1 MIKKI
6 LVPVDGS
13 EHASKAIEFAA
24 DMAKQ
29 NDATMHLL
37 HVVQVAEIPEAIK
50 EFIRSEEIK
59 ESPYYV
65 YPETIGRRI
74 LSVAEDEAKKKGVKH
89 IETSVIQGDPA
100 EKIINFAKHGDFD
113 TIVIGSRGLGCLKGV
128 LLGSVSS
135 KVCHL
140 TDRTCVTVK

>member
-13 EHASKAIEFAA
+13 EHASKAIEFASN
-24 DMAKQ
+24 MAKQ
-29 NDATMHLL
+29 SDATIHLL
-37 HVVQVAEIPEAIK
+37 HVAQVTEIPEAIR
-50 EFIRSEEIK
+50 EFIRSEEIG

-65 YPETIGRRI
+65 YSEAIGRRI
-74 LSVAEDEAKKKGVKH
+74 LSVAEDEAKKNGVKH

-100 EKIINFAKHGDFD
+100 EKIVSFAKHGAFD
-113 TIVIGSRGLGCLKGV
+113 MIVIGSRGLGSLRGA

>member
-1 MIKKI
+1 MIRKI

-13 EHASKAIEFAA
+13 EHASKAIEFASN
-24 DMAKQ
+24 MAKQ
-29 NDATMHLL
+29 SDATMHLL
-37 HVVQVAEIPEAIK
+37 HVVQVTEIPEAIR
-50 EFIRSEEIK
+50 EFMRSEEIQ

-65 YPETIGRRI
+65 YSEAIGRRI

-100 EKIINFAKHGDFD
+100 ENIVNFAKHGDFD
-113 TIVIGSRGLGCLKGV
+113 MIVIGSRGLGSLKGA
-128 LLGSVSS
+128 LLGRVSS